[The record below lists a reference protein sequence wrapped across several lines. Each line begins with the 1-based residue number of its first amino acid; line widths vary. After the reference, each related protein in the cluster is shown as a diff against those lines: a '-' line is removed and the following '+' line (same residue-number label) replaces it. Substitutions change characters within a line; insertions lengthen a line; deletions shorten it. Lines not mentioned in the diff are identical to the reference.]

1 MNYKAMMGTVENL
14 LEEGMDYVKEDKSIK
29 SFYMAKRRLKKELIE
44 FAEEN
49 NCSFFSFK
57 YEYEI
62 TLPNDNLFNLF
73 TCDSEVNTLLIKWNY
88 YSSPPTEFKIEFPPA
103 VYSYKKKVKK
113 YWRRSSKDG
122 SIEWLI
128 EPVYTKKLRR
138 LSGYVFS
145 KPPYYRK
152 FLFLL
157 MWLIKPCTEETI
169 NQLKETVEKMKKD
182 IAVDK
187 KISSINDNVMDKS
200 LELLSKKY
208 NVKYTMD
215 KYNTFCM
222 LTFRL
227 RPYYK
232 LNVKINY
239 ATLAEQLGELD
250 EVLSKSLEISSSS
263 IMPSI
268 SVNKSYSSLSI

>member
-88 YSSPPTEFKIEFPPA
+88 YSSPPTEFRIEFP
-103 VYSYKKKVKK
+103 
-113 YWRRSSKDG
+113 
-122 SIEWLI
+122 
-128 EPVYTKKLRR
+128 
-138 LSGYVFS
+138 GYVFS

>member
-29 SFYMAKRRLKKELIE
+29 SFCMAKRRLKKELIE

-49 NCSFFSFK
+49 NCSFFSFETV
-57 YEYEI
+57 YI
-62 TLPNDNLFNLF
+62 IILPNDNLFNLF
-73 TCDSEVNTLLIKWNY
+73 TCDSEVNTSLYIEWDY
-88 YSSPPTEFKIEFPPA
+88 YSSPPTEFRIEFPPA
-103 VYSYKKKVKK
+103 VYSYKKK
-113 YWRRSSKDG
+113 RF
-122 SIEWLI
+122 
-128 EPVYTKKLRR
+128 
-138 LSGYVFS
+138 SGYVLS

-152 FLFLL
+152 ILFLL